1 MILLGRLHTL
11 GWSYP
16 LPVASV
22 PEGSLALFPF
32 VSCAA
37 FAWCLGPSDPQSF
50 LVAAESFSSSV
61 DGMPSSS
68 YSNQD
73 LD

>member
-1 MILLGRLHTL
+1 MILLGRLHAL

-16 LPVASV
+16 LPVVSA

-37 FAWCLGPSDPQSF
+37 FA
-50 LVAAESFSSSV
+50 
-61 DGMPSSS
+61 
-68 YSNQD
+68 
-73 LD
+73 